1 MFTSKE
7 KLIQLYSN
15 TSKHSNYQ
23 ILPSK
28 IQKILAQDE
37 IKTKTRLEAERLQYI
52 LTKVDVRK
60 KKVLDI
66 GANTGFFTFELLDA
80 GAESVHYFEGNREHA
95 TFVSLAVEALNMG
108 DKIQIT
114 NEYYTFNNYNES
126 RYDIGLLL
134 NVLHHVGDD
143 YGDKSTS
150 IKKAKELI
158 IRQLNDMIQNVDT
171 IIFQLGFNWQGDPT
185 KPLFNHGTKKEM
197 IEFLECG
204 IDDYWRIESIGIAEC
219 INGRVVYSDINHSN
233 IERDDSLGEFLNRPI
248 FLLKSKRGLH
258 I

>member
-1 MFTSKE
+1 MFTAKE

-15 TSKHSNYQ
+15 KSKHSNYQ

-28 IQKILAQDE
+28 IQNIFAQDE

-52 LTKVDVRK
+52 LTKVDVHK
-60 KKVLDI
+60 KTVLDI

-114 NEYYTFNNYNES
+114 NEYYTFNNYNEG

-143 YGDKSTS
+143 YGDKATS

-171 IIFQLGFNWQGDPT
+171 IVFQLGFNWQGDPT

-197 IEFLECG
+197 IEFLESG
-204 IDDYWRIESIGIAEC
+204 IGDCWQIESIGIAER
-219 INGRVVYSDINHSN
+219 INDIVVYSDINQSN

-248 FLLKSKRGLH
+248 FLLKSKRCLH